1 MKGFLRRFKVCFILL
16 GVLVVFWCLLVG
28 LHGMTGRLKN
38 GSRQNT
44 ECTTGERVFDKADVL
59 TDKEEEK
66 LRNLGIIESYLNRAI
81 DEHQKILSSHFDLKS
96 LYTRELEQL
105 SQMSFIRRFSLR
117 NELYEEILKRPEGLS
132 RMEIFLRPLFGNEPE
147 KIYNLKKCTELQRPL
162 RKKGEDETE
171 AVMEFGDER
180 WMEEE
185 ERRRRQKLAQYED
198 CVLFLLRRALEA
210 KAGEVSLEEI
220 RRAMDGEEAG
230 ESFSA
235 LLPSVQI
242 FKEVMVELLRGRE
255 IDIEVLREE
264 RRNFIGEF
272 SSGFQLNEMLLNLIE
287 MHGLMI
293 RKVTVYRIEDGK
305 VIAFEHV
312 PDDTGRQKTVCC
324 SNVLIRVAG

>member
-1 MKGFLRRFKVCFILL
+1 
-16 GVLVVFWCLLVG
+16 
-28 LHGMTGRLKN
+28 
-38 GSRQNT
+38 
-44 ECTTGERVFDKADVL
+44 
-59 TDKEEEK
+59 
-66 LRNLGIIESYLNRAI
+66 
-81 DEHQKILSSHFDLKS
+81 
-96 LYTRELEQL
+96 
-105 SQMSFIRRFSLR
+105 
-117 NELYEEILKRPEGLS
+117 
-132 RMEIFLRPLFGNEPE
+132 MEIFLRPLFGNEPE

-171 AVMEFGDER
+171 AVMEFGDEE
-180 WMEEE
+180 WMQEE
-185 ERRRRQKLAQYED
+185 ERLRQQRLAGYEG
-198 CVLFLLRRALEA
+198 CLLFLLQRAMGA
-210 KAGEVSLEEI
+210 DTGEVSLEEI
-220 RRAMDGEEAG
+220 RQGLDADGEDYAR
-230 ESFSA
+230 